1 MFQTKRLILRKWT
14 EADADSLYEYAKD
27 PDVGPAAGWQ
37 PHGSREESIAVIRN
51 VLNGAE
57 CYAVCEKGSDKA
69 IGSIELIMGGRGRRP
84 ENKGECELGFWL
96 GKPFWGRGYIPEA
109 AEELLRHAFE
119 NLGIETVW
127 CGYYDGNEKSRRVQ
141 EKLGFRY
148 HHTAENIPVP
158 LMNETRTEHMNVLTK
173 EQWKI
178 SYGKN
183 AGAL

>member
-37 PHGSREESIAVIRN
+37 PHRSREESLAVIRS
-51 VLNGAE
+51 VLNGSE
-57 CYAVCEKGSDKA
+57 CYAVCEKGGDKA
-69 IGSIELIMGGRGRRP
+69 IGSIELMMGGSGRRP
-84 ENKGECELGFWL
+84 EKEGECELGFWL

-119 NLGIETVW
+119 DLGTETVW

-141 EKLGFRY
+141 EKLSFRY

-158 LMNETRTEHMNVLTK
+158 LMNETRTEHLNVLTK

-178 SYGKN
+178 SHGKN